1 VRGWGAAHLT
11 PRAGRVECRWGG
23 RTRGERRNHTGFGDG
38 SDTGCLTDGPRR
50 SGTDSVPHRVSEGH
64 RLGGPSGRG
73 RGLII
78 WCFQDNFASSMGY
91 PKRFGLVW
99 TDFATQQRIP
109 KQSALWYRDAIATN
123 GLSAT
128 T

>member
-1 VRGWGAAHLT
+1 VRGWGAAHLA

-99 TDFATQQRIP
+99 TNFTP
-109 KQSALWYRDAIATN
+109 STFV
-123 GLSAT
+123 
-128 T
+128 